1 MTRQLRRPCAI
12 KKPLR
17 SPALSIRGNIE
28 VTSTEGAHLAREK
41 SDERQTHPLAEAERP
56 QELLLGMAKSGLYH
70 IHGRDWQPNTSIWRV
85 ARWTEGTARVAR
97 DQTTL
102 SQNESAM
109 ADCGLEQSRDKARLR
124 GHGGAV
130 ERVGEQDALFDG
142 DAAAQ
147 NPRVCKRGPERGQPG
162 GMNQGQG

>member
-85 ARWTEGTARVAR
+85 ARRHKGNEGGDR
-97 DQTTL
+97 
-102 SQNESAM
+102 
-109 ADCGLEQSRDKARLR
+109 EQKKL
-124 GHGGAV
+124 
-130 ERVGEQDALFDG
+130 
-142 DAAAQ
+142 
-147 NPRVCKRGPERGQPG
+147 
-162 GMNQGQG
+162 